1 MKLIE
6 MPRSAAPSATRRRR
20 SSAVWRTDSR
30 WTAASSAP
38 PGVAASLK
46 TNGAT
51 NTAVTLAPCL
61 RARPAA
67 YHAAR
72 SEVVESS
79 TPTRI
84 SLGPSVPSSNSPAA
98 TSPTTAVYGPSR
110 CGRPSAYNRPKGDFM
125 DDVAG
130 QFLDAIHRLE
140 DVRDAITPQR
150 ANAEFDEITLQVF
163 WKKWPHLSAWAGS
176 LWRMLSEELADPSSP
191 HLDAELDEV
200 GGSE

>member
-1 MKLIE
+1 
-6 MPRSAAPSATRRRR
+6 
-20 SSAVWRTDSR
+20 
-30 WTAASSAP
+30 
-38 PGVAASLK
+38 
-46 TNGAT
+46 
-51 NTAVTLAPCL
+51 
-61 RARPAA
+61 
-67 YHAAR
+67 
-72 SEVVESS
+72 
-79 TPTRI
+79 
-84 SLGPSVPSSNSPAA
+84 
-98 TSPTTAVYGPSR
+98 
-110 CGRPSAYNRPKGDFM
+110 M

-176 LWRMLSEELADPSSP
+176 LWRMLSEELAEPSSP